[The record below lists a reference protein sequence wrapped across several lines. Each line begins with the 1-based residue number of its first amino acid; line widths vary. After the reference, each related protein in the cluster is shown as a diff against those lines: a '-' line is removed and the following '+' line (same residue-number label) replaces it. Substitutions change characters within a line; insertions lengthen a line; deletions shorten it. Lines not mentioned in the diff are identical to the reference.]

1 MVRAGLGRGW
11 TCLFANDI
19 DPMKVEVYAE
29 NWGDGSVLERDI
41 HNVRIEDLPRG
52 GALAWASFPCQDL
65 SCAGNGLGIGDAAGD
80 LKTRSGTFWPFV
92 ALMKELKA
100 QSRLPKLVV
109 LENVLGLL
117 STNGGNDFAAVVSA
131 VCGLGFRTGAVVVDA
146 RHFVPQSR
154 ARVFIIGVA
163 KDVRLDAAIVRAEP
177 HCVWHPDI
185 LARAV
190 DKLPTRIKNQWVW
203 FDLGSAPTSKKSL
216 EKVVTNAP
224 TGVVWHSAAE
234 TRRLIDMMSDVHR
247 EKLAAAKRSGKRRVG
262 TVSLRM
268 RPQKGK
274 TVQRAEVS
282 FEGLAGCLRTPRGGG
297 SRLRVVIVKGREV
310 RSRLLSP
317 TEAAQLMGLKGGY
330 KLPPHYNNAFKVIGD
345 GVVVPAVS
353 FLRTRLL
360 APLLKASRKRK
371 RVRKPQEAKA
381 GNPRRRRLAKHDRAE
396 AMRI

>member
-41 HNVRIEDLPRG
+41 HNVRIEDLPRDA
-52 GALAWASFPCQDL
+52 ALAWASFPCQDL

-100 QSRLPKLVV
+100 QSRLPRLMV

-163 KDVRLDAAIVRAEP
+163 KDVRLDANIVRADP
-177 HCVWHPDI
+177 HDVWHPDI

-234 TRRLIDMMSDVHR
+234 TRRLIDMMSDVHK

-262 TVSLRM
+262 TLSLRM

-282 FEGLAGCLRTPRGGG
+282 FDGLAGCLRTPRGGG

-360 APLLKASRKRK
+360 TPLLKASRKRK
-371 RVRKPQEAKA
+371 RVRKPQEANA
-381 GNPRRRRLAKHDRAE
+381 GNPRRRRLAKHDSAE